1 MGGPWPSGH
10 NVTDDEARITDD
22 LEKGKEIIVKVISEF
37 IGGLFTCLHSTQE
50 PFNLTCNLSLI

>member
-10 NVTDDEARITDD
+10 NITNDEARITDD

-37 IGGLFTCLHSTQE
+37 IGGLFMCSCYTVHR
-50 PFNLTCNLSLI
+50 NLLT